1 MIISL
6 TLDLNAEQSASLTK
20 RAQINESPLSEQDYL
35 LRSLNTE
42 IDSYVEADFN
52 AASSRLVEAAKF
64 LPYEERVNL
73 IANIQQAIASKIP

>member
-20 RAQINESPLSEQDYL
+20 RAQNNEPPLTEQAYL
-35 LRSLNTE
+35 LRSLNAE
-42 IDSYVEADFN
+42 IASYVEQDFN
-52 AASSRLVEAAKF
+52 AASSRLVEAAKS
-64 LPYEERVNL
+64 LPYEDRVNL